1 MGLRLDRHKHKSN
14 YIDIL
19 SPATSRN
26 QPGSLFNESL
36 APGLCALLPRLCADS
51 SWASAPAAGDAAI
64 FEAGGTAGHGIDA
77 LGPHIHI
84 YIYIHTGFHVI
95 LIYIYTCIYVYT
107 CIYNVILCDIFV
119 FHTCNF
125 TNYAYIYIYVCVDIL
140 YHTMYMVY
148 NGVYIEGM
156 YIYIHMYTQMHLFN
170 QDRMPHIIM
179 VNNSSF

>member
-84 YIYIHTGFHVI
+84 YIHTGFHVI
-95 LIYIYTCIYVYT
+95 LRYIYINTCIYVYT
-107 CIYNVILCDIFV
+107 CIYNVILCV
-119 FHTCNF
+119 FLFFIPAILPIMC
-125 TNYAYIYIYVCVDIL
+125 IYICMCRYIVSYYV
-140 YHTMYMVY
+140 H
-148 NGVYIEGM
+148 GV
-156 YIYIHMYTQMHLFN
+156 
-170 QDRMPHIIM
+170 
-179 VNNSSF
+179 

>member
-1 MGLRLDRHKHKSN
+1 M
-14 YIDIL
+14 
-19 SPATSRN
+19 
-26 QPGSLFNESL
+26 
-36 APGLCALLPRLCADS
+36 
-51 SWASAPAAGDAAI
+51 
-64 FEAGGTAGHGIDA
+64 
-77 LGPHIHI
+77 
-84 YIYIHTGFHVI
+84 
-95 LIYIYTCIYVYT
+95 
-107 CIYNVILCDIFV
+107 ILCDIFV

-125 TNYAYIYIYVCVDIL
+125 TNYVYIYIYVCVDIL